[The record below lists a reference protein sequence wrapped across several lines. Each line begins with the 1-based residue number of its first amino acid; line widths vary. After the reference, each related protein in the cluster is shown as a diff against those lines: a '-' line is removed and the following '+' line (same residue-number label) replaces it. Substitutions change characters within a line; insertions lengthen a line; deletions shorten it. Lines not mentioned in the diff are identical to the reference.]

1 MDLTGRVAIVTG
13 GSSNVGRGVA
23 EAIASQGAQVIVADL
38 EPKRAESVANEIRG
52 SGCAIASWTV
62 DVSESSSTD
71 EMVRWAIAEFGQVDI
86 LVNGASVVGG
96 SGWFDRKSPTL
107 ADWDAAFAVNVRGIV
122 HATQSVESHMKDRRT
137 GKIVNVISGTAG
149 ATGLNQEN
157 FSNYSASRA
166 SAINV
171 TQSYAALLGPFNI
184 NVNGICPGVI
194 WSHPPVGQSRT
205 SQKSDVIGISSH
217 QRDQFLKWVNDN
229 APLRREQTSQDVGK
243 LAVFLC
249 SDRARNITGQAIQ
262 INGGSPAR

>member
-13 GSSNVGRGVA
+13 GASNIGRGVA
-23 EAIASQGAQVIVADL
+23 EVVASHGAQVIVADL
-38 EPKRAESVANEIRG
+38 EPKRAESVADEIRG
-52 SGCAIASWTV
+52 NGCVSASLTV
-62 DVSESSSTD
+62 DVSNSSSTD
-71 EMVRWAIAEFGQVDI
+71 EMARWAIDEFGQVDI
-86 LVNGASVVGG
+86 LVNAASVVGG
-96 SGWFDRKSPTL
+96 SGWFDRQSPTL

-122 HATQSVESHMKDRRT
+122 HATQSVESHMKNRRT

-149 ATGLNQEN
+149 ATVLNQEN

-171 TQSYAALLGPFNI
+171 TQSYAVLLGAFNI

-194 WSHPPVGQSRT
+194 WSPPPVGQART
-205 SQKSDVIGISSH
+205 SQKRDVIGASSQ
-217 QRDQFLKWVNDN
+217 QRDQFLKWVNEK
-229 APLRREQTSQDVGK
+229 APLRREQIPQDVGK

-262 INGGSPAR
+262 INGGSPAS